1 MKPVQLK
8 QHILPIYLAVVLLV
22 ITPLKPVVIL
32 SIVLPLLII
41 SLAIHFKQKTIGII
55 GIFLF
60 YLLSVS
66 QYHIVT
72 VDDTL
77 KVYAM
82 VFLIILPSILL
93 LSQILRQHDIKEV
106 WWELKNRKKPV
117 LVSIGAGI
125 LVLALFYVIAI
136 FSGNRVMFS
145 GESIQGQILLL
156 AGLSLLLFTPLLVKQ
171 KQIQ

>member
-1 MKPVQLK
+1 MTPVQLK

-60 YLLSVS
+60 YLLSVP
-66 QYHIVT
+66 QYHIAT

-77 KVYAM
+77 NVYVM
-82 VFLIILPSILL
+82 IFLIILPETGPFADF
-93 LSQILRQHDIKEV
+93 QCEV
-106 WWELKNRKKPV
+106 AS
-117 LVSIGAGI
+117 VSFQA
-125 LVLALFYVIAI
+125 FT
-136 FSGNRVMFS
+136 
-145 GESIQGQILLL
+145 GQ
-156 AGLSLLLFTPLLVKQ
+156 
-171 KQIQ
+171 